1 MDILSSFGMIL
12 ASAITLIY
20 LAHIK
25 VMMVKLPQSVPWAG
39 LRKEVFS
46 RTRANMRE
54 LTAGLRTLKIG
65 YNQVAESLLLVLT
78 LLTAD
83 ICSSI
88 ERVFLGWSRILDFIP
103 LSWCHKRYKLDM

>member
-1 MDILSSFGMIL
+1 MIL

-25 VMMVKLPQSVPWAG
+25 VMMAKVPQSLPWAG
-39 LRKEVFS
+39 LRKEIFS

-65 YNQVAESLLLVLT
+65 YNQVFESLLLIRT
-78 LLTAD
+78 LLIAFM
-83 ICSSI
+83 CSST
-88 ERVFLGWSRILDFIP
+88 ERVFLG
-103 LSWCHKRYKLDM
+103 